1 MQRRHNSVIFTYK
14 IYLNGNEQLLTY
26 SQEQHKAELKRQA
39 KIYDIPNKRDSAL
52 QTNTNTSSYY
62 FGA

>member
-1 MQRRHNSVIFTYK
+1 MTTPFTYK

-26 SQEQHKAELKRQA
+26 NQEKYKVELKRLA
-39 KIYDIPNKRDSAL
+39 KIYGIPNKNGSAL
-52 QTNTNTSSYY
+52 QTNTNTSSFN

>member
-1 MQRRHNSVIFTYK
+1 MTTRFTYK

-26 SQEQHKAELKRQA
+26 SQEKYKAELKRLA
-39 KIYDIPNKRDSAL
+39 KLHGIPNKNGSAL

>member
-1 MQRRHNSVIFTYK
+1 MATPFTYK
-14 IYLNGNEQLLTY
+14 IFLNGNEQLLTY
-26 SQEQHKAELKRQA
+26 SQEKYKAELKRLA
-39 KIYDIPNKRDSAL
+39 KIYGIPNKRDSAL

>member
-1 MQRRHNSVIFTYK
+1 MRFIYK

-26 SQEQHKAELKRQA
+26 SQDHYKGELKRLA
-39 KIYDIPNKRDSAL
+39 KIHGIPNKRDSAL
-52 QTNTNTSSYY
+52 QTNTNTSSLN

>member
-1 MQRRHNSVIFTYK
+1 MTTPFTYK

-26 SQEQHKAELKRQA
+26 SQDQYKAELKRLD
-39 KIYDIPNKRDSAL
+39 KIYGIPNKRDSAL

-62 FGA
+62 FGV

>member
-1 MQRRHNSVIFTYK
+1 MSFIYK

-26 SQEQHKAELKRQA
+26 SQEKYKEELKRLA
-39 KIYDIPNKRDSAL
+39 KVHGIPNKNGSAL

>member
-1 MQRRHNSVIFTYK
+1 MPTPFTYK

-26 SQEQHKAELKRQA
+26 SQEKYKAELKRLA
-39 KIYDIPNKRDSAL
+39 KAYGIPNKRDSAL
-52 QTNTNTSSYY
+52 QTNTNTSSFY